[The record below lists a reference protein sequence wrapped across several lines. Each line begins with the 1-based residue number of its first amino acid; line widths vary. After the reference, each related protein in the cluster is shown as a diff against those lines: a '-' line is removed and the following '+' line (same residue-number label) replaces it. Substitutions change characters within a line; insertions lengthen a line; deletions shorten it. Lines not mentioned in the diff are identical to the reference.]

1 MNSSDDVEINSVNTL
16 YSVVNEVDEFTEEI
30 NGNKHS
36 TLVSTDRNKEV
47 LTKYTELWNDIKK
60 RFHLKNI

>member
-16 YSVVNEVDEFTEEI
+16 YSVVNEVDECTEEI

-47 LTKYTELWNDIKK
+47 LTKYTELWNDTKK